1 MNNQNNYNEERKKNN
16 YYNNKGNDLYNNEYD
31 VYNEYNNQY
40 NDYAEYNQYN
50 EYNEYNNGYNNNNY
64 IYPVQNK
71 KKKVH
76 NKYNNNFYDNNE
88 EVVNKTVNEKKN
100 KKEVMR
106 VKINIKEDKFKELII
121 YKDDDVIE
129 VVKQFCND
137 NFIDEKLVNPL
148 CNKIKKSLSEIDLVT
163 NQVKLSRDSVL
174 MLEKAKNLLKK
185 NN

>member
-1 MNNQNNYNEERKKNN
+1 MDIIIIIHIQFQIRKK
-16 YYNNKGNDLYNNEYD
+16 KL
-31 VYNEYNNQY
+31 
-40 NDYAEYNQYN
+40 
-50 EYNEYNNGYNNNNY
+50 
-64 IYPVQNK
+64 
-71 KKKVH
+71 H
-76 NKYNNNFYDNNE
+76 NKYNNNNFYDNNE
-88 EVVNKTVNEKKN
+88 EVMNKTVNEKKN
-100 KKEVMR
+100 KKEVMK

>member
-1 MNNQNNYNEERKKNN
+1 M
-16 YYNNKGNDLYNNEYD
+16 
-31 VYNEYNNQY
+31 
-40 NDYAEYNQYN
+40 
-50 EYNEYNNGYNNNNY
+50 
-64 IYPVQNK
+64 
-71 KKKVH
+71 H
-76 NKYNNNFYDNNE
+76 NKYNNNNFYDNNE
-88 EVVNKTVNEKKN
+88 EVMNKTVNEKKN
-100 KKEVMR
+100 KKEVMK

-137 NFIDEKLVNPL
+137 NFIDEKLVNTL

-163 NQVKLSRDSVL
+163 NQVNLSRDSVL

>member
-1 MNNQNNYNEERKKNN
+1 MNNQNNYNEERKKN
-16 YYNNKGNDLYNNEYD
+16 YYNNKSNDLYNNEYD
-31 VYNEYNNQY
+31 
-40 NDYAEYNQYN
+40 
-50 EYNEYNNGYNNNNY
+50 EYNEYNNGYNNNSY

-106 VKINIKEDKFKELII
+106 VKINIKEDKYKELII
-121 YKDDDVIE
+121 YKDDDIIE

-148 CNKIKKSLSEIDLVT
+148 CNKIKKSLNEIDLVT
-163 NQVKLSRDSVL
+163 NKVNLSRDSVL
-174 MLEKAKNLLKK
+174 MLEKAKNLIKK